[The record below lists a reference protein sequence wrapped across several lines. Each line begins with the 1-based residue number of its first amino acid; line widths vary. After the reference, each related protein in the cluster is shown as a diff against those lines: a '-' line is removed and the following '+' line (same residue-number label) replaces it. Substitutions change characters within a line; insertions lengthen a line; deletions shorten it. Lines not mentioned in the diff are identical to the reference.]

1 MRRAVSYARPVRR
14 TLLLLATTALTVGAA
29 FGVLL
34 LSFATGDLY
43 IDEPD
48 PDPPL
53 AKAWLWVAAAVGAA
67 GAALAVVGALRNLTL
82 WLLGAIPLAALTL
95 IGLVMLV

>member
-1 MRRAVSYARPVRR
+1 MRRSI
-14 TLLLLATTALTVGAA
+14 LLIATTVLTVGAA
-29 FGVLL
+29 FGVFL
-34 LSFATGDLY
+34 LSFATGELY

-53 AKAWLWVAAAVGAA
+53 AEAWLWVAAAVGAA
-67 GAALAVVGALRNLTL
+67 GTVVAVIGALCNRWL

-95 IGLVMLV
+95 IGLAVLV